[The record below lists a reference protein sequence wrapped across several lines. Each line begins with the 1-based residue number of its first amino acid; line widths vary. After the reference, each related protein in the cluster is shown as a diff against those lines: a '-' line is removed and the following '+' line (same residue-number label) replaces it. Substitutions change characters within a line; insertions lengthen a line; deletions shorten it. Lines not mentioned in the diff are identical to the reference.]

1 MNHNHIRKSITL
13 LSNYNSK
20 IPLSTSTSRVFKG
33 VLIPHL
39 LSHRPS
45 GRFLSTFK
53 TSRGNDAGWIL
64 ISHCYTVC
72 RTAAAASYAVKT
84 SSFSCKYVVSTLNYS
99 LWQKLASKMGI
110 VKNCSSLDLTSNGL
124 LFSTERIKTRF
135 ISKHRGFNYLLYI
148 WKNLTKVKLWL
159 LQ

>member
-1 MNHNHIRKSITL
+1 MKIGLKTDIHHKSVIFSMPLRFNRLTILETVMNHNHIRKNITL

-110 VKNCSSLDLTSNGL
+110 VKNGSSLDLT
-124 LFSTERIKTRF
+124 
-135 ISKHRGFNYLLYI
+135 
-148 WKNLTKVKLWL
+148 
-159 LQ
+159 